1 MAILLAIA
9 GLCALVL
16 SGCVAI
22 LICSQRNL
30 NRAFDVLDF
39 SIRLAE
45 QYSPDNDI
53 EHKEGSE

>member
-22 LICSQRNL
+22 LVCSQKNL
-30 NRAFDVLDF
+30 NRAFDVLNF
-39 SIRLAE
+39 AIRLAE
-45 QYSPDNDI
+45 QNCYDNDI
-53 EHKEGSE
+53 HMPDVSE

>member
-16 SGCVAI
+16 SGCVVI
-22 LICSQRNL
+22 LVCSQRIL
-30 NRAFDVLDF
+30 HRAFDVLDF

-45 QYSPDNDI
+45 QNYSDPYI